1 MKKAPDVFSGA
12 ITLIGRFVTV
22 LEHLQMFIQEFQ
34 SLIGRFVTIFMLR
47 TTSCVKFQ
55 SLIGRF
61 VTKV

>member
-34 SLIGRFVTIFMLR
+34 SLIGRFVT
-47 TTSCVKFQ
+47 
-55 SLIGRF
+55 
-61 VTKV
+61 KV